1 MKMYSI
7 LYHEVQ
13 PENLAV
19 TMHQRRFRSTCY
31 TTNDCLDGRSVLQ
44 NHKL

>member
-19 TMHQRRFRSTCY
+19 TMHSGDLESQT
-31 TTNDCLDGRSVLQ
+31 V
-44 NHKL
+44 KKE